1 MLVCLKVLG
10 KYGKAPFF
18 SMFMNLSSFSSL
30 VGIFVSTR
38 VSVCV
43 LFKVAVVFG
52 YYFTTLVLELTTSL
66 PSFCFRQVIIMR
78 VDK

>member
-52 YYFTTLVLELTTSL
+52 YYFTSL
-66 PSFCFRQVIIMR
+66 GFR
-78 VDK
+78 VDHFLAFFLFQTGDNY